1 MSAFERTQ
9 ILLVGIALGLFACGE
24 MDDPLSQRTVR
35 DDGSETNDD
44 EEGEGAA
51 PFASDEV
58 ATVRDAGISRADGG
72 GMRAPGSAGDAGD
85 AGDLRA
91 DAGASAD
98 AGRSDAGSVQGDAA
112 SASDLPSLALCAPA
126 RAWSDTAAQ
135 FEAEV
140 LRLTNEARARGHDCG
155 SQGRFG
161 PTGAL
166 KAHPALR
173 CAARLHSKY
182 MAETGD
188 FSHVESATQRDLAKR
203 LSDVGYRAST
213 WGENIAF
220 GQRTPAEVVTGWLE
234 SDGHCRN
241 IMSPSFT
248 ELGVG
253 YVAASRGTRA
263 TPYWTQNFGA
273 PRR

>member
-1 MSAFERTQ
+1 MSAFERTK
-9 ILLVGIALGLFACGE
+9 ILLVGLALGLFACGE
-24 MDDPLSQRTVR
+24 TDETLSERTMR
-35 DDGSETNDD
+35 DDGRATTDGKDDD
-44 EEGEGAA
+44 EAA
-51 PFASDEV
+51 PFAGDDV
-58 ATVRDAGISRADGG
+58 ATLRDASLARADDSGMGAAGRVRDAAE
-72 GMRAPGSAGDAGD
+72 
-85 AGDLRA
+85 LRA
-91 DAGASAD
+91 DAGARADVGRRD
-98 AGRSDAGSVQGDAA
+98 AGGAQGDAAAA
-112 SASDLPSLALCAPA
+112 SASDVPSLAICAPA
-126 RAWSDTAAQ
+126 GAWSDAAAQ

-140 LRLTNEARARGHDCG
+140 LSLTNEARARGHDCG

-161 PTGAL
+161 PAGAL
-166 KAHPALR
+166 KAQPALR

-213 WGENIAF
+213 WGENIAW
-220 GQRTPAEVVTGWLE
+220 GQRTPAEVVAGWLE

-253 YVAASRGTRA
+253 YVAASRGARA